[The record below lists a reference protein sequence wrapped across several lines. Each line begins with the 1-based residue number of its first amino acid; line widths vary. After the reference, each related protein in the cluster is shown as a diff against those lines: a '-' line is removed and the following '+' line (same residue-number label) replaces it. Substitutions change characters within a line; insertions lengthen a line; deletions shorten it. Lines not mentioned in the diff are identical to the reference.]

1 MNSGPLTTINS
12 SDPMY
17 ITFPL
22 ESKDYAELNRIDGT
36 PNAKREV
43 EFTFSSGQ
51 KYEFKGIQDFYDN
64 RVDESTGTITMR
76 ATFPNP
82 KNVLLQ
88 GDFGRIKI
96 YSNKNDEMP
105 IVPQSATMEN
115 QEGLYVYVM
124 DDNNNPKLTYI
135 KTMGQVGTDWVVYE
149 GVKKGD
155 RIITTGMQKVIPGSP
170 VRVVETTVQD
180 NNLNSKKTNI
190 FQRLIN
196 KLKKIFGGNK

>member
-1 MNSGPLTTINS
+1 
-12 SDPMY
+12 
-17 ITFPL
+17 
-22 ESKDYAELNRIDGT
+22 
-36 PNAKREV
+36 
-43 EFTFSSGQ
+43 
-51 KYEFKGIQDFYDN
+51 
-64 RVDESTGTITMR
+64 
-76 ATFPNP
+76 
-82 KNVLLQ
+82 
-88 GDFGRIKI
+88 
-96 YSNKNDEMP
+96 MP

-170 VRVVETTVQD
+170 VRVVETTFQD
-180 NNLNSKKTNI
+180 NNLNSKKPNI